1 MSIVANYASSLSHQ
15 KIMKSLN
22 LKTGPRVLSSF
33 AIVLFVMACITAV
46 ALWRLQAANET
57 TEFLVKDKLAKQ
69 QLTADWL
76 GGAKLNGVRALS
88 IAKSD
93 SLEVGE
99 FFQSQLG
106 EGDKLIASTEKQL
119 LGMGHTQAE
128 DALLRSASDKQKTFL
143 AIRKEIFGFKELGKT
158 QEVEQLADS
167 TFKTTFAAYTNSLEQ
182 LLAYQSKQAKAL
194 AEESSAQYQSSR
206 VTLLSFGVL
215 ALMLGAALAWTITR
229 SIVGPLQH
237 AVDLATRVSEGDL
250 RTFDRPQRVD
260 EIGQLLDALH
270 NMTTRLAITVKQVR
284 DGAHTIDDAS
294 KELASGNLDL
304 SRRTEHQAGALEET
318 ASSMEELT
326 SAVRHNSTSA
336 RTANELAVSAS
347 AVAIKGG
354 DMVDEVVQTMDE
366 ISASAKKIVDI
377 IAVIDGIAFQTNIL
391 ALNAAVEAAR
401 AGEQG
406 RGFAVVASE
415 VRNLAQRSATAAKE
429 IKTLINDSS
438 SRIEVGTTLAHATGD
453 TMAEIVASINRVTS
467 IMTEISS
474 ATAEQESGIH
484 EVNSAIGDMDS
495 VTQQNAALV
504 EEAAATAEAVHKEA
518 SNLTQVV
525 SFFKV
530 DSGMP
535 EKLNVIPLAVHGEP
549 SKQVRVLG
557 MNAKQ
562 RGAR

>member
-1 MSIVANYASSLSHQ
+1 
-15 KIMKSLN
+15 MKPLN

-46 ALWRLQAANET
+46 ALWRLHAANET
-57 TEFLVKDKLAKQ
+57 TEFLVNDKLAKQ
-69 QLTADWL
+69 QLAADWL
-76 GGAKLNGVRALS
+76 GAAKLNGVRALS

-99 FFQSQLG
+99 FFQAQLV

-119 LGMGHTQAE
+119 LGLSHSPDE
-128 DALLRSASDKQKTFL
+128 DTLLRSASEKEKAYL
-143 AIRKEIFGFKELGKT
+143 AVRKEIFGFKELGKT
-158 QEVEQLADS
+158 QEVEQLADT
-167 TFKTTFAAYTNSLEQ
+167 TFKATFAAYTASLDQ
-182 LLAYQSKQAKAL
+182 LLAHQSKQAKAL
-194 AEESSAQYQSSR
+194 AVESSGQYQSSR

-215 ALMLGAALAWTITR
+215 ALALGAALAWTITR

-237 AVDLATRVSEGDL
+237 AVDLATRVADGDL
-250 RTFDRPQRVD
+250 RTFDKPQRVD

-270 NMTTRLAITVKQVR
+270 NMTTRLAVTVKQVR

-336 RTANELAVSAS
+336 RTANELAISAS
-347 AVAIKGG
+347 AVASKGG
-354 DMVDEVVQTMDE
+354 DMVEEVVQTMDE

-429 IKTLINDSS
+429 IKTLINDST
-438 SRIEVGTTLAHATGD
+438 SRIEVGTTLAHAAGD
-453 TMAEIVASINRVTS
+453 TMVEIVESIGRVNS
-467 IMTEISS
+467 IMAEISS
-474 ATAEQESGIH
+474 ANAEQESGIH
-484 EVNSAIGDMDS
+484 EVNSAIGDIDT

-504 EEAAATAEAVHKEA
+504 EEAAATAEAMHKEA
-518 SNLTQVV
+518 NNLTQVV

-530 DSGMP
+530 DETTSSNF
-535 EKLNVIPLAVHGEP
+535 NVVPFAAQNTGTVQQIRLKMD
-549 SKQVRVLG
+549 SKQRA
-557 MNAKQ
+557 M
-562 RGAR
+562 R